1 MEEKCIYIY
10 VCLYTHMLYI
20 SSSML
25 NRLKGSRKHSI
36 PDGGTM
42 SARSKGKSAFQEF
55 YTQPRCPSYI
65 KAERHP

>member
-1 MEEKCIYIY
+1 
-10 VCLYTHMLYI
+10 
-20 SSSML
+20 ML

-42 SARSKGKSAFQEF
+42 SARPKGKSAFQEF